1 VMMSQLAPFGDAG
14 ALDFLGAVE
23 RAAYGN

>member
-1 VMMSQLAPFGDAG
+1 MMSQLAPFGDAG